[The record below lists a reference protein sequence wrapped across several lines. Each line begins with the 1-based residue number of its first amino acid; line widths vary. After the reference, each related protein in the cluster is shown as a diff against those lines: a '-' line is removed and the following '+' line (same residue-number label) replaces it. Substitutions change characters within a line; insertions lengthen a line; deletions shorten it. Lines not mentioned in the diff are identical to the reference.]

1 MTKPLSVIY
10 KNFLQPEV
18 FPDDWKK
25 GNKSLVHIKNSKQ
38 IVKNY
43 PPLFLLPICSKIFE
57 KLIFDSIYE
66 FINKN
71 IFSATTNQDSELMT
85 CIHQLIAIT
94 HIIFSPFHS
103 NCSFEGRGVFFDLS
117 KAFDRVWHDGLL
129 YKGKSNETKG
139 KLFKFIESLLNIII
153 MSTSCSQQSSSVWKS
168 VPAGVPQCSVL
179 GLLVLLNDLPLG
191 LTTDIKLFTD
201 DISLFSV
208 ANNASVS
215 ASSLNNE
222 SVSENM
228 R

>member
-1 MTKPLSVIY
+1 
-10 KNFLQPEV
+10 
-18 FPDDWKK
+18 
-25 GNKSLVHIKNSKQ
+25 
-38 IVKNY
+38 
-43 PPLFLLPICSKIFE
+43 
-57 KLIFDSIYE
+57 
-66 FINKN
+66 
-71 IFSATTNQDSELMT
+71 MT

-129 YKGKSNETKG
+129 YKGKSNETEG

-179 GLLVLLNDLPLG
+179 GLLLLLNDLPLG

-222 SVSENM
+222 LVSENM

>member
-1 MTKPLSVIY
+1 
-10 KNFLQPEV
+10 
-18 FPDDWKK
+18 
-25 GNKSLVHIKNSKQ
+25 
-38 IVKNY
+38 
-43 PPLFLLPICSKIFE
+43 
-57 KLIFDSIYE
+57 
-66 FINKN
+66 
-71 IFSATTNQDSELMT
+71 
-85 CIHQLIAIT
+85 
-94 HIIFSPFHS
+94 
-103 NCSFEGRGVFFDLS
+103 
-117 KAFDRVWHDGLL
+117 
-129 YKGKSNETKG
+129 
-139 KLFKFIESLLNIII
+139 

-222 SVSENM
+222 LVSENM